1 MAKSCPKGEYFCNT
15 KQKCRPIPDGCKV
28 DNDGI
33 LIKENELN
41 DILGGALKDIAGT
54 AVKEFQGTKT
64 FQKFTKQANKFEKTG
79 KVDFSKLMNVAK
91 GMKGDMK
98 SVGQSTAN
106 NALDQGNAIINQLR
120 NKLNSEEVEH
130 QGGISMEPYTKDTKF
145 HEVETV
151 DIITPE
157 PLRPSPKAT
166 EFSDWRVELDK

>member
-1 MAKSCPKGEYFCNT
+1 M
-15 KQKCRPIPDGCKV
+15 
-28 DNDGI
+28 
-33 LIKENELN
+33 ELN

-54 AVKEFQGTKT
+54 AVKEFQGTKS
-64 FQKFTKQANKFEKTG
+64 FKKFTKQAKKVEKTG
-79 KVDFSKLMNVAK
+79 KVDFSKLMDVAK

-120 NKLNSEEVEH
+120 NKLYSEGVEY

-145 HEVETV
+145 NEVETV